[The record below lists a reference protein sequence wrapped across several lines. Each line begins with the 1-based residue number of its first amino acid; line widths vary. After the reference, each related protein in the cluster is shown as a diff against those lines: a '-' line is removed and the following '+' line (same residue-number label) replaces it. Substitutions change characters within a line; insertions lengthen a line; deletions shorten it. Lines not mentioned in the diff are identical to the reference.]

1 LFVLS
6 AGWLT
11 SSNLGEGI
19 FDRWLAPGG
28 SRRHCRQGSKQYCCE
43 GNHDAAAD
51 VSLRRLLYVEG
62 KAVDVSKAACA
73 EVDNDE
79 PIQKRKGQDG
89 RCNGRRA
96 EWCVRLG

>member
-6 AGWLT
+6 VGWLT
-11 SSNLGEGI
+11 SSNLGEDI

-43 GNHDAAAD
+43 GNHDAGAD

-62 KAVDVSKAACA
+62 KAVDVSKAACT
-73 EVDNDE
+73 EVDKTTSRYRK
-79 PIQKRKGQDG
+79 KRDRMEDAMEDKLSG
-89 RCNGRRA
+89 
-96 EWCVRLG
+96 V